1 MGGALHGNTGQPPYA
16 RHWHRKGPEEAF
28 KLLHFA
34 HGRRNSYATIR
45 LGDYYYLGKETPKN
59 LKKALEM
66 YEAGI
71 VFAQELGGL
80 DGIAES
86 GLKTTLELI
95 EKIKSHMCLRSRIVT
110 HGPA

>member
-1 MGGALHGNTGQPPYA
+1 MISWSMSKWAI
-16 RHWHRKGPEEAF
+16 EAIASVF
-28 KLLHFA
+28 V

-45 LGDYYYLGKETPKN
+45 LGDYCYLGKGTPKN

-66 YEAGI
+66 YENESGI

-86 GLKTTLELI
+86 GLKTTL
-95 EKIKSHMCLRSRIVT
+95 
-110 HGPA
+110 

>member
-1 MGGALHGNTGQPPYA
+1 MFFFQIGDIGA
-16 RHWHRKGPEEAF
+16 KDPERAY

-34 HGRRNSYATIR
+34 HGRRNSFATIR
-45 LGDYYYLGKETPKN
+45 LGDYYFIGMGTPKN

-66 YEAGI
+66 YENESGI

-86 GLKTTLELI
+86 GLKTTL
-95 EKIKSHMCLRSRIVT
+95 
-110 HGPA
+110 